1 MGVTGVGP
9 ERVAEGE
16 WLWEWSC
23 LGPVDTSGSDRQLER
38 KTLCPSSKMG
48 KGFNRNVRK
57 EILTNQ

>member
-23 LGPVDTSGSDRQLER
+23 LGPVDTSGSDRQPER
-38 KTLCPSSKMG
+38 KTCVPAQKWAKDSTETSEK
-48 KGFNRNVRK
+48 KY
-57 EILTNQ
+57 